1 MFSESVGRVYSSCF
15 MHAIVVRMRLP
26 FFKLFSNFVHTC
38 PNFKIFCPFLS
49 FLALFLKNHKH
60 AVTFQSKPVRALR
73 ERFFEIW
80 ASGSLE
86 NAFPTHFLGSNHTL
100 FIADKH
106 HSPPREYYGLV
117 IKYTK
122 SYHPNR
128 CIKVGNKPPRLPCW
142 QVKLIFFNNQT

>member
-1 MFSESVGRVYSSCF
+1 MFAESVGRVYSS
-15 MHAIVVRMRLP
+15 VRMRLP
-26 FFKLFSNFVHTC
+26 FFKLFSNFVHIC

-49 FLALFLKNHKH
+49 FLALFLKNRKH
-60 AVTFQSKPVRALR
+60 AITFQIKPGRAPR
-73 ERFFEIW
+73 GKFFGIW

-106 HSPPREYYGLV
+106 HSPPPPAREYYGLV